1 MPHASSTG
9 VDMPNTRK
17 GLRAIRAEGGWGV
30 VCTGYCS
37 IHPTADDAP
46 HRYSRLWDDEDVKNL
61 ALMVDAVHEH
71 GALAGVELFYG
82 SSMTSNRATREM
94 PLSPSGLPMLRVGG
108 RGQFPL
114 HSRAMDKDD
123 IRNLRTW
130 QVDAAKRAKSAG
142 FDIIYVYAGMS
153 FGPFQFISRRTNRRN
168 DEYGGSLE
176 NRVRLLREMVEDT
189 REAVGD
195 TCAVA
200 VRFSVDELMGELG
213 LQWHDEGRGVFELVG
228 ELPDLWDLKTFGMQ
242 DSSNARYSE
251 EGYQEPYVAFAKQMT
266 SKPVVGVG
274 RFTSPDA
281 MVSQIKRGVLDLIG
295 AARPSISDPF
305 LPKKIE
311 EGRED
316 DIRECIGCNICYS
329 CYHESVPIRCTQNPT
344 MGEEWR
350 RGWHPEQI
358 EGRASSDGVL
368 VVGAGPAGLEAA
380 REPQDALYRTLA
392 ARAQD
397 LRAAGIRTLQKIG
410 DCDVPGA
417 VVHATYAGH
426 RLAREFDA
434 NVAPMLFER
443 TRLDTWRGY
452 LSATIHGG
460 GGGSVP
466 APRHRHPRH
475 LCAGKAGL
483 MSDAYA
489 QRPSLERAS
498 SSAIRAS
505 ADGDDRH
512 LKRPAR
518 ELADD
523 VRRPDPERDPEHAA
537 HQRQDDRLDQEL
549 PLNVPA
555 PRAQGAPDADLQT
568 PLGDRHQHHV
578 HDADPSEKKGDPAH
592 RTEQEREQP
601 HLLVHLLDQP
611 AWAVDPDGKIL
622 RLAAK
627 VGAHLGRRRQ
637 VVRVRAHARDDP
649 AAFLHVEP
657 GKLGERLRH
666 PDDIHPYARLAAKM
680 GVSGRG
686 HVGRRC
692 LDAGQRRELQGI
704 RQRGHRYPRPVPARS
719 DAGRMDGADGAVRR
733 GRRSDPHGAEVHRR
747 PDGRRD

>member
-1 MPHASSTG
+1 MARDPRYDILFEPVRIGPVTARNRFYQVPHASSTG

-37 IHPTADDAP
+37 IHPTSDDAP
-46 HRYSRLWDDEDVKNL
+46 LRYSRLWDDEDVKNL

-94 PLSPSGLPMLRVGG
+94 PLSPSGLPMLRAGG

-213 LQWHDEGRGVFELVG
+213 MQWHDEGRGVFELVG
-228 ELPDLWDLKTFGMQ
+228 ELPDLWDLKTFGVQ

-281 MVSQIKRGVLDLIG
+281 MVSQVRRGVLDLIG

-380 REPQDALYRTLA
+380 RALGQRGYEVTLAEAGTELGGRLRHESRLPGLATWIRVRDWRRGQLDKLPNVEAYFDSRLSPEHVLEFGFPRVVVATGARWTTALCDARSVPVPATFGGRVLTPNDIMAGAEVVSPVVLFDFDQYYMGGCLSELLAERGHRVTYVTPADLVSAWCGNTHDQWYAQQRLIELGVTIVTGFFVSGFDGGSATLSGRYAGEVRELEAATLAVVGAREPEDALYRTLA

-443 TRLDTWRGY
+443 T
-452 LSATIHGG
+452 S
-460 GGGSVP
+460 
-466 APRHRHPRH
+466 
-475 LCAGKAGL
+475 LCR
-483 MSDAYA
+483 S
-489 QRPSLERAS
+489 
-498 SSAIRAS
+498 
-505 ADGDDRH
+505 
-512 LKRPAR
+512 
-518 ELADD
+518 
-523 VRRPDPERDPEHAA
+523 
-537 HQRQDDRLDQEL
+537 
-549 PLNVPA
+549 
-555 PRAQGAPDADLQT
+555 GA
-568 PLGDRHQHHV
+568 
-578 HDADPSEKKGDPAH
+578 
-592 RTEQEREQP
+592 
-601 HLLVHLLDQP
+601 
-611 AWAVDPDGKIL
+611 
-622 RLAAK
+622 
-627 VGAHLGRRRQ
+627 
-637 VVRVRAHARDDP
+637 
-649 AAFLHVEP
+649 
-657 GKLGERLRH
+657 
-666 PDDIHPYARLAAKM
+666 
-680 GVSGRG
+680 
-686 HVGRRC
+686 
-692 LDAGQRRELQGI
+692 
-704 RQRGHRYPRPVPARS
+704 
-719 DAGRMDGADGAVRR
+719 
-733 GRRSDPHGAEVHRR
+733 
-747 PDGRRD
+747 

>member
-1 MPHASSTG
+1 MPRAVLEAAGRVHHGSSDYMARDPRFDILFEPVRIGPVTAGNRFYQVPHASSTG
-9 VDMPNTRK
+9 VDMPNIRK

-37 IHPTADDAP
+37 IHPSADDTP
-46 HRYSRLWDDEDVKNL
+46 LRYSRLWDDEDVRNL
-61 ALMVDAVHEH
+61 ALMVDGVHEH

-82 SSMTSNRATREM
+82 SSMTSNRTTREM
-94 PLSPSGLPMLRVGG
+94 PLSPSGLPMLRPGG
-108 RGQFPL
+108 RGQYPQ

-123 IRNLRTW
+123 IRNLRAW

-142 FDIIYVYAGMS
+142 FDIIYVYAGMN
-153 FGPFQFISRRTNRRN
+153 FGPYQFISRRTNRRN
-168 DEYGGSLE
+168 DEYGGPLE

-189 REAVGD
+189 KEAVGD
-195 TCAVA
+195 SCAVA
-200 VRFSVDELMGELG
+200 VRFSVDELMGDLG

-228 ELPDLWDLKTFGMQ
+228 EVPDLWDLKTFGAQ
-242 DSSNARYSE
+242 DSSNARYSG

-344 MGEEWR
+344 IGEEWR

-380 REPQDALYRTLA
+380 RALGQRGYEVTLAESGTELGGRLCHEARLPGLATWIRVRDWRQGQIDKLPNIETYFDSLLSPEHLLEFGFPRVVVATGARWTTALSDIRSVPVPATFGGRVLTPDDIMAGAEVVSPVVLFDFDQYYMGGCLSELLAEQGHGVTYITPGDLVSSWCSNTHDQGYAQQRLIELEVEIVTGFFVTGFDGRSATASGRYAGEAREIEAATLVVVGAKEPQDALYQALA
-392 ARAQD
+392 ARPED

-443 TRLDTWRGY
+443 T
-452 LSATIHGG
+452 
-460 GGGSVP
+460 
-466 APRHRHPRH
+466 
-475 LCAGKAGL
+475 
-483 MSDAYA
+483 
-489 QRPSLERAS
+489 
-498 SSAIRAS
+498 
-505 ADGDDRH
+505 
-512 LKRPAR
+512 
-518 ELADD
+518 
-523 VRRPDPERDPEHAA
+523 
-537 HQRQDDRLDQEL
+537 
-549 PLNVPA
+549 N
-555 PRAQGAPDADLQT
+555 
-568 PLGDRHQHHV
+568 
-578 HDADPSEKKGDPAH
+578 
-592 RTEQEREQP
+592 
-601 HLLVHLLDQP
+601 
-611 AWAVDPDGKIL
+611 
-622 RLAAK
+622 
-627 VGAHLGRRRQ
+627 
-637 VVRVRAHARDDP
+637 
-649 AAFLHVEP
+649 
-657 GKLGERLRH
+657 
-666 PDDIHPYARLAAKM
+666 
-680 GVSGRG
+680 
-686 HVGRRC
+686 
-692 LDAGQRRELQGI
+692 LDA
-704 RQRGHRYPRPVPARS
+704 
-719 DAGRMDGADGAVRR
+719 
-733 GRRSDPHGAEVHRR
+733 
-747 PDGRRD
+747 

>member
-1 MPHASSTG
+1 MARDPRFDILFEPVRIGPVTARNRFYQVPHASSTG

-37 IHPTADDAP
+37 IHPTSDDAP
-46 HRYSRLWDDEDVKNL
+46 LRYSRLWDDEDVKNL

-94 PLSPSGLPMLRVGG
+94 PLSPSGLPMLRAGG

-228 ELPDLWDLKTFGMQ
+228 ELPDLWDLKTFGVQ

-251 EGYQEPYVAFAKQMT
+251 EGYQEPYVAFAKEMT

-281 MVSQIKRGVLDLIG
+281 MVSQVRRGVLDLIG

-368 VVGAGPAGLEAA
+368 VVGAGPAVVSPVVLFDFDQYYMGGCLSELLAENGHRVTYVTPADLVSAWCGNTHDQWYAQQRLIELGVTIVTGFFVSGFDGGSATLSGRYAGEVRELEAATLAVVGA

-443 TRLDTWRGY
+443 T
-452 LSATIHGG
+452 S
-460 GGGSVP
+460 
-466 APRHRHPRH
+466 
-475 LCAGKAGL
+475 LCR
-483 MSDAYA
+483 S
-489 QRPSLERAS
+489 
-498 SSAIRAS
+498 
-505 ADGDDRH
+505 
-512 LKRPAR
+512 
-518 ELADD
+518 
-523 VRRPDPERDPEHAA
+523 
-537 HQRQDDRLDQEL
+537 
-549 PLNVPA
+549 
-555 PRAQGAPDADLQT
+555 GA
-568 PLGDRHQHHV
+568 
-578 HDADPSEKKGDPAH
+578 
-592 RTEQEREQP
+592 
-601 HLLVHLLDQP
+601 
-611 AWAVDPDGKIL
+611 
-622 RLAAK
+622 
-627 VGAHLGRRRQ
+627 
-637 VVRVRAHARDDP
+637 
-649 AAFLHVEP
+649 
-657 GKLGERLRH
+657 
-666 PDDIHPYARLAAKM
+666 
-680 GVSGRG
+680 
-686 HVGRRC
+686 
-692 LDAGQRRELQGI
+692 
-704 RQRGHRYPRPVPARS
+704 
-719 DAGRMDGADGAVRR
+719 
-733 GRRSDPHGAEVHRR
+733 
-747 PDGRRD
+747 

>member
-1 MPHASSTG
+1 MARDPRFDILFEPVRIGPVTARNRFYQVPHASSTG

-37 IHPTADDAP
+37 IHPSSDDAP
-46 HRYSRLWDDEDVKNL
+46 LRYSRLWDDEDTRNL

-82 SSMTSNRATREM
+82 SSLTSNRATRET
-94 PLSPSGLPMLRVGG
+94 PLSPSGLPRLQVGG
-108 RGQFPL
+108 RGPYPQ

-142 FDIIYVYAGMS
+142 FDIVYIYAGMS
-153 FGPFQFISRRTNRRN
+153 FGPFQFISRRTNRRT

-200 VRFSVDELMGELG
+200 VRFSVDELMGEAG
-213 LQWHDEGRGVFELVG
+213 LEWHDEGRGVFELVG
-228 ELPDLWDLKTFGMQ
+228 ELPDLWDLKTFGTQ

-281 MVSQIKRGVLDLIG
+281 MVSQVRRGVLDLIG
-295 AARPSISDPF
+295 AARPSIADPF

-350 RGWHPEQI
+350 RGWHPERI

-380 REPQDALYRTLA
+380 RALGQRGYEVTLAEAGTELGGRICRESRLPGLGTWIRVRDWRRGQLDKLPNVEVYFDSELSPEHVLEFGFPRVVVATGARWTTALSDTRSVPMPATFGGRVVTPDDIMAGAEVVSPVVLFDFDQFYMGGCLCELLAENGHRVTYVTPADVVSAWCANTHDQGYAQQRLIELGVTIVTGFYVSGFDGRSVTLSGRYAGEVRELEAATLAVVGAREPEDALYRTLA
-392 ARAQD
+392 ARPME
-397 LRAAGIRTLQKIG
+397 LNEAGIRTLQKIG

-434 NVAPMLFER
+434 NVAPMLLER
-443 TRLDTWRGY
+443 ARLDT
-452 LSATIHGG
+452 
-460 GGGSVP
+460 V
-466 APRHRHPRH
+466 
-475 LCAGKAGL
+475 
-483 MSDAYA
+483 
-489 QRPSLERAS
+489 
-498 SSAIRAS
+498 
-505 ADGDDRH
+505 
-512 LKRPAR
+512 
-518 ELADD
+518 
-523 VRRPDPERDPEHAA
+523 
-537 HQRQDDRLDQEL
+537 
-549 PLNVPA
+549 N
-555 PRAQGAPDADLQT
+555 
-568 PLGDRHQHHV
+568 
-578 HDADPSEKKGDPAH
+578 
-592 RTEQEREQP
+592 
-601 HLLVHLLDQP
+601 
-611 AWAVDPDGKIL
+611 
-622 RLAAK
+622 
-627 VGAHLGRRRQ
+627 
-637 VVRVRAHARDDP
+637 
-649 AAFLHVEP
+649 
-657 GKLGERLRH
+657 
-666 PDDIHPYARLAAKM
+666 
-680 GVSGRG
+680 
-686 HVGRRC
+686 
-692 LDAGQRRELQGI
+692 
-704 RQRGHRYPRPVPARS
+704 
-719 DAGRMDGADGAVRR
+719 
-733 GRRSDPHGAEVHRR
+733 
-747 PDGRRD
+747 

>member
-1 MPHASSTG
+1 MPRDPRFDILFEPVRIGPVTARNRFYQVPHASSTG

-37 IHPTADDAP
+37 IHPSADDTP
-46 HRYSRLWDDEDVKNL
+46 LRYSRLWDDEDVRNL
-61 ALMVDAVHEH
+61 ASMVDGVHEH

-82 SSMTSNRATREM
+82 SSMTSNRTTREM
-94 PLSPSGLPMLRVGG
+94 PLSPSGLPMLRTSG

-189 REAVGD
+189 QEAVGD

-213 LQWHDEGRGVFELVG
+213 MQWHDEGRGVFELVG
-228 ELPDLWDLKTFGMQ
+228 ELPDLWDLKTFGVT

-380 REPQDALYRTLA
+380 RALGQRGYEVTLAEAGTELGGRLCPESRLPGLATWIRVRDWRRGQLDKLPNVEIYFDSQLSPEHLLEFGFPRVVVATGARWTTALSDVRSVPVPATFGGRVLTPDDIMAGAEVVSPVVLIDFDQYYMGGCLSELLAEKGHRITYVTPADVVSAWCGNTHDQWYAQQRLIELGVTIVTGFFVTGFDGEAASLSGRYAGEARKTEAATLVVVGAREPQDALYQALA
-392 ARAQD
+392 ARPED
-397 LRAAGIRTLQKIG
+397 LHAAGIRTLQKIG

-443 TRLDTWRGY
+443 TQLD
-452 LSATIHGG
+452 
-460 GGGSVP
+460 
-466 APRHRHPRH
+466 
-475 LCAGKAGL
+475 
-483 MSDAYA
+483 
-489 QRPSLERAS
+489 
-498 SSAIRAS
+498 
-505 ADGDDRH
+505 
-512 LKRPAR
+512 
-518 ELADD
+518 LA
-523 VRRPDPERDPEHAA
+523 
-537 HQRQDDRLDQEL
+537 
-549 PLNVPA
+549 
-555 PRAQGAPDADLQT
+555 
-568 PLGDRHQHHV
+568 
-578 HDADPSEKKGDPAH
+578 
-592 RTEQEREQP
+592 
-601 HLLVHLLDQP
+601 
-611 AWAVDPDGKIL
+611 
-622 RLAAK
+622 
-627 VGAHLGRRRQ
+627 
-637 VVRVRAHARDDP
+637 
-649 AAFLHVEP
+649 
-657 GKLGERLRH
+657 
-666 PDDIHPYARLAAKM
+666 
-680 GVSGRG
+680 
-686 HVGRRC
+686 
-692 LDAGQRRELQGI
+692 
-704 RQRGHRYPRPVPARS
+704 
-719 DAGRMDGADGAVRR
+719 
-733 GRRSDPHGAEVHRR
+733 
-747 PDGRRD
+747 

>member
-1 MPHASSTG
+1 MEFVRFGETVHHRSSDIVTRDPRYDILFEPVRIGPVTAPNRFYQVPHASSTG

-37 IHPTADDAP
+37 IHPSSDDSP
-46 HRYSRLWDDEDVKNL
+46 LRYSRLWDDEDVKNL
-61 ALMVDAVHEH
+61 AMMVDAVHEH

-82 SSMTSNRATREM
+82 SSLTANRTTREM
-94 PLSPSGLPMLRVGG
+94 PLSPSGLPRLQPGG
-108 RGQFPL
+108 RGHFPL
-114 HSRAMDKDD
+114 HTRAMDKDD

-142 FDIIYVYAGMS
+142 FDIVYVYAGMS
-153 FGPFQFISRRTNRRN
+153 FGPFQFISRRTNLRT

-189 REAVGD
+189 KEAVGD
-195 TCAVA
+195 ACAVA

-213 LQWHDEGRGVFELVG
+213 MQWHDEGRGVLELVG
-228 ELPDLWDLKTFGMQ
+228 ELPDLWDLKTFGYR

-281 MVSQIKRGVLDLIG
+281 MVSQVRRGVLDLIG

-350 RGWHPEQI
+350 RGWHPERI
-358 EGRASSDGVL
+358 EGCASSDGVL

-380 REPQDALYRTLA
+380 RSLGQRGYEVTLAEAGTELGGRVCRESRLPGLGTWIRVRDWRRGQLDKLPNVEVYFASELTPEHVLEFGFPRVVVATGAHWTTALCDMRSVPVPADFGGGRVLTPDDIMAGAEVVSPVVLFDFDQYYMGGCLAELLAERGHRVTCVTPADLVSPWCTNTHDQWYAQQRLIELGVGIVTGAWVTGFDGAAATLTGRYAGEVREVEATTLAVVGAREPQDALYQTLA
-392 ARAQD
+392 ARPED
-397 LRAAGIRTLQKIG
+397 LRDAGIRTLQKIG

-443 TRLDTWRGY
+443 ARLD
-452 LSATIHGG
+452 S
-460 GGGSVP
+460 
-466 APRHRHPRH
+466 
-475 LCAGKAGL
+475 
-483 MSDAYA
+483 
-489 QRPSLERAS
+489 
-498 SSAIRAS
+498 
-505 ADGDDRH
+505 
-512 LKRPAR
+512 
-518 ELADD
+518 
-523 VRRPDPERDPEHAA
+523 
-537 HQRQDDRLDQEL
+537 
-549 PLNVPA
+549 
-555 PRAQGAPDADLQT
+555 
-568 PLGDRHQHHV
+568 
-578 HDADPSEKKGDPAH
+578 
-592 RTEQEREQP
+592 
-601 HLLVHLLDQP
+601 
-611 AWAVDPDGKIL
+611 
-622 RLAAK
+622 
-627 VGAHLGRRRQ
+627 
-637 VVRVRAHARDDP
+637 
-649 AAFLHVEP
+649 
-657 GKLGERLRH
+657 
-666 PDDIHPYARLAAKM
+666 
-680 GVSGRG
+680 
-686 HVGRRC
+686 
-692 LDAGQRRELQGI
+692 
-704 RQRGHRYPRPVPARS
+704 
-719 DAGRMDGADGAVRR
+719 
-733 GRRSDPHGAEVHRR
+733 
-747 PDGRRD
+747 